1 MVFEKILVIP
11 ARFQDEGEGYEPLS
25 NQDLTNSFQN
35 IREFFLRNSDQSLE
49 ILPVISPTVTL
60 PLDKWAL
67 AQVVP
72 KIVAADGV
80 EVLEPSDAGYKE
92 IDLDPSDP
100 YKYLLIDYDGEE
112 LGGLLDGHA
121 LSAAGEMSDEFQFN
135 GASFNGGTG
144 FTANF
149 PLENT
154 AFTAPPKVSVYG
166 GDVNP

>member
-1 MVFEKILVIP
+1 M
-11 ARFQDEGEGYEPLS
+11 
-25 NQDLTNSFQN
+25 
-35 IREFFLRNSDQSLE
+35 
-49 ILPVISPTVTL
+49 
-60 PLDKWAL
+60 
-67 AQVVP
+67 
-72 KIVAADGV
+72 
-80 EVLEPSDAGYKE
+80 
-92 IDLDPSDP
+92 
-100 YKYLLIDYDGEE
+100 LIDYDGEE

-166 GDVNP
+166 GDVNPETGLKHPDFKPVQAYATLNNLGQVTAITITDPGQF